1 MTVCKV
7 KTFTHR
13 IEPMENYHQICSSLP
28 SVRSLTASCLW
39 LSVLVLW
46 PTILLFSFTLT
57 TLISAMLWHLILSLF
72 VTIKQ
77 ICQSLCS
84 YLLQTTFKLTFLTYL
99 FNRSSASSTSMVF
112 LFAWMAYV
120 SKSSA
125 SRSKNLSILLK
136 AVNYNEANVYST
148 GSEIYDVFTI
158 LQRKEISI
166 VNSLQSINPKPLQ
179 S

>member
-13 IEPMENYHQICSSLP
+13 IEPMENYHQICSSL
-28 SVRSLTASCLW
+28 SNVRSLTASCLW

-46 PTILLFSFTLT
+46 LTILLFSFTLT

-84 YLLQTTFKLTFLTYL
+84 YLLQTTFKLTFLNL
-99 FNRSSASSTSMVF
+99 PFQQKFSIFNLYGFPLCMNGIRLQV
-112 LFAWMAYV
+112 L
-120 SKSSA
+120 
-125 SRSKNLSILLK
+125 RQPLK
-136 AVNYNEANVYST
+136 EFIHSVK
-148 GSEIYDVFTI
+148 GSE
-158 LQRKEISI
+158 LQWSKCIQYRQWNLWCLHYKITR
-166 VNSLQSINPKPLQ
+166 N
-179 S
+179 